1 MYLTLIGKCYWWNQ
15 QELISPKSLID
26 WWSIH
31 FRFLASVN
39 RPFSA
44 FKKCLWQDLN
54 TNMGGLFRGL
64 FQGGDGWISPCVK
77 LVRIMLETWNLV
89 HKYTHIYSFRKK
101 NFWYQGLLNFGNTSI
116 FFFCKKSVFFAQS
129 STFTQSNSVR
139 AVLEF
144 FYFCFQFL

>member
-15 QELISPKSLID
+15 QELISSKSLIQ

-101 NFWYQGLLNFGNTSI
+101 TFGTKGFLISVI
-116 FFFCKKSVFFAQS
+116 RAFFFFPKNQS
-129 STFTQSNSVR
+129 
-139 AVLEF
+139 
-144 FYFCFQFL
+144 FLHKVVPLLKAIVWELC